1 MKRIT
6 RFLGG
11 LNNGLTRLYLFIG
24 TLCVALII
32 VVFVWTCNG
41 VKKSSLSIG
50 VDEKIDCTP
59 NIVDRMRAIGQWEFL
74 TVSDEELIDTV
85 RKGFFSDDELVRI
98 YYGKL
103 RLGIDLSNCSED
115 WIMQKDDTV
124 YVTIPEIR
132 LLDQNFIDEARTKSF
147 FESGKWSNADRQ
159 AMYDR
164 ARERMIRRCM
174 NPENK
179 KVARENAIEQMQKM
193 LAPIA
198 SPKAVKVR

>member
-11 LNNGLTRLYLFIG
+11 LNNGLTRLYLFMG
-24 TLCVALII
+24 ALCVVLII

>member
-11 LNNGLTRLYLFIG
+11 LNNGLTRLYLFIIA
-24 TLCVALII
+24 LCVVL
-32 VVFVWTCNG
+32 VVVGIVWTCNG
-41 VKKSSLSIG
+41 VKNTSLSLG
-50 VDEKIDCTP
+50 VNEKIDCTP

-103 RLGIDLSNCSED
+103 RLGIDLSDCSED
-115 WIMQKDDTV
+115 WIKQKGDTI

-164 ARERMIRRCM
+164 ARERMIWRCM

-179 KVARENAIEQMQKM
+179 KVARENAVEQVQKM

>member
-24 TLCVALII
+24 TLCVVLII

-198 SPKAVKVR
+198 SPKAVKVK

>member
-1 MKRIT
+1 MV
-6 RFLGG
+6 L
-11 LNNGLTRLYLFIG
+11 
-24 TLCVALII
+24 
-32 VVFVWTCNG
+32 VVIFMVWTCNG
-41 VKKSSLSIG
+41 VKNSSLSLG
-50 VDEKIDCTP
+50 VSEKIDCTP
-59 NIVDRMRAIGQWEFL
+59 NIVD
-74 TVSDEELIDTV
+74 V

-103 RLGIDLSNCSED
+103 RLGIDLSDCSED
-115 WIMQKDDTV
+115 CIKQKDDTI

-164 ARERMIRRCM
+164 ARERMIWRCM
-174 NPENK
+174 NSENK
-179 KVARENAIEQMQKM
+179 KVARENAVEQVQKM

-198 SPKAVKVR
+198 SPKAVKVK

>member
-11 LNNGLTRLYLFIG
+11 LNSGLTRLYLFVAMV
-24 TLCVALII
+24 CVILVVVII
-32 VVFVWTCNG
+32 FKVCEG
-41 VKKSSLSIG
+41 VKDTSISI
-50 VDEKIDCTP
+50 VTNEKIDCTP
-59 NIVDRMRAIGQWEFL
+59 NIVDHMKTIGQWEFL
-74 TVSDEELIDTV
+74 AVSDEELIDTV

-103 RLGIDLSNCSED
+103 RLGIDLSTCSED
-115 WIMQKDDTV
+115 WISQKDDTV
-124 YVTIPEIR
+124 FVTIPPIR

-164 ARERMIRRCM
+164 ARDRMIRRCM
-174 NPENK
+174 SPENI
-179 KVARENAIEQMQKM
+179 KVAHDNACEQMQKM

-198 SPKAVKVR
+198 SPKVVKVK

>member
-1 MKRIT
+1 MKRII

-11 LNNGLTRLYLFIG
+11 LNNGLTRVYLLF
-24 TLCVALII
+24 L
-32 VVFVWTCNG
+32 VVILAVVVGLVVWTCQG
-41 VKKSSLSIG
+41 VKNTSLSI
-50 VDEKIDCTP
+50 VTNEKIDCTP
-59 NIVDRMRAIGQWEFL
+59 NIVDRMKAIGQWEFL
-74 TVSDEELIDTV
+74 VVSDEELIDTV

-103 RLGIDLSNCSED
+103 RLGIDLSTCSED
-115 WIMQKDDTV
+115 WIKQEDDTV
-124 YVTIPEIR
+124 FVTIPEIR
-132 LLDQNFIDEARTKSF
+132 LLDHNFIDEARTKSF

-174 NPENK
+174 SPENM
-179 KVARENAIEQMQKM
+179 KVAHDNACEQVQKM

-198 SPKAVKVR
+198 SPKVVRVK

>member
-11 LNNGLTRLYLFIG
+11 LNKGLTRLYLFIIA
-24 TLCVALII
+24 LCVVL
-32 VVFVWTCNG
+32 VVVGIVWTCNG
-41 VKKSSLSIG
+41 VKNSSLSLG
-50 VDEKIDCTP
+50 VNEKIDCTP

-74 TVSDEELIDTV
+74 TVTDEELIDTV

>member
-1 MKRIT
+1 MV
-6 RFLGG
+6 F
-11 LNNGLTRLYLFIG
+11 
-24 TLCVALII
+24 II

-103 RLGIDLSNCSED
+103 RLGIDLSSCSED
-115 WIMQKDDTV
+115 WISQKDDTV
-124 YVTIPEIR
+124 FVTIPEIR
-132 LLDQNFIDEARTKSF
+132 LLDHNFIDEARTKSF

-164 ARERMIRRCM
+164 ARDRMIRRCM
-174 NPENK
+174 SPENK
-179 KVARENAIEQMQKM
+179 KVARDNACEQVQKM

-198 SPKAVKVR
+198 KPKVVKVR

>member
-1 MKRIT
+1 MV
-6 RFLGG
+6 L
-11 LNNGLTRLYLFIG
+11 
-24 TLCVALII
+24 
-32 VVFVWTCNG
+32 VVIFMVWTCNG
-41 VKKSSLSIG
+41 VKNSSLSLG
-50 VDEKIDCTP
+50 VSEKIDCTP

-103 RLGIDLSNCSED
+103 RLGIDLSDCSED
-115 WIMQKDDTV
+115 WIKQKGDTI

-164 ARERMIRRCM
+164 ARERMIWRCM

-179 KVARENAIEQMQKM
+179 KVARENAVEQVQKM

-198 SPKAVKVR
+198 SPKAVKVE

>member
-1 MKRIT
+1 MADVV
-6 RFLGG
+6 GV
-11 LNNGLTRLYLFIG
+11 NGQRENFRVVGKPNKPGILF
-24 TLCVALII
+24 
-32 VVFVWTCNG
+32 
-41 VKKSSLSIG
+41 
-50 VDEKIDCTP
+50 
-59 NIVDRMRAIGQWEFL
+59 
-74 TVSDEELIDTV
+74 
-85 RKGFFSDDELVRI
+85 
-98 YYGKL
+98 
-103 RLGIDLSNCSED
+103 DLSNCSED

>member
-24 TLCVALII
+24 TLCVIL
-32 VVFVWTCNG
+32 VVVGIVWTCNG
-41 VKKSSLSIG
+41 VKNSSLSLG
-50 VDEKIDCTP
+50 VNEKIDCTP

>member
-1 MKRIT
+1 M
-6 RFLGG
+6 
-11 LNNGLTRLYLFIG
+11 
-24 TLCVALII
+24 ALII

>member
-1 MKRIT
+1 
-6 RFLGG
+6 
-11 LNNGLTRLYLFIG
+11 
-24 TLCVALII
+24 
-32 VVFVWTCNG
+32 
-41 VKKSSLSIG
+41 
-50 VDEKIDCTP
+50 
-59 NIVDRMRAIGQWEFL
+59 
-74 TVSDEELIDTV
+74 
-85 RKGFFSDDELVRI
+85 
-98 YYGKL
+98 
-103 RLGIDLSNCSED
+103 
-115 WIMQKDDTV
+115 MQKDDTV

-164 ARERMIRRCM
+164 ARERMIWRCM

-179 KVARENAIEQMQKM
+179 KVARENAIEQVQKM

>member
-1 MKRIT
+1 MV
-6 RFLGG
+6 L
-11 LNNGLTRLYLFIG
+11 
-24 TLCVALII
+24 
-32 VVFVWTCNG
+32 VVIFMVWTCNG
-41 VKKSSLSIG
+41 VKNSSLSLG
-50 VDEKIDCTP
+50 VNEKIDCTP

-74 TVSDEELIDTV
+74 TISDEELIDTV

-103 RLGIDLSNCSED
+103 RLGIDLSTCSED
-115 WIMQKDDTV
+115 WIKQKDDTI

-147 FESGKWSNADRQ
+147 FETGKWSNADRQ

-164 ARERMIRRCM
+164 ARERMIWRCM

-179 KVARENAIEQMQKM
+179 KVARENAVEQVQKM

-198 SPKAVKVR
+198 SPKAVTVR

>member
-24 TLCVALII
+24 TLCVVL
-32 VVFVWTCNG
+32 VVVGVIWTCNG
-41 VKKSSLSIG
+41 VKKSSLSLG

-74 TVSDEELIDTV
+74 TISDEELIDTI

-103 RLGIDLSNCSED
+103 RLGIDLSDCSED
-115 WIMQKDDTV
+115 WIKQKDDTI
-124 YVTIPEIR
+124 YVTIPEVR

-174 NPENK
+174 SPENK
-179 KVARENAIEQMQKM
+179 KVARENATEQVQKM

-198 SPKAVKVR
+198 SPKPVKVK

>member
-1 MKRIT
+1 MKRII

-11 LNNGLTRLYLFIG
+11 LNNGLTRVYLLF
-24 TLCVALII
+24 L
-32 VVFVWTCNG
+32 VVILAVVVGLVVWTCQG
-41 VKKSSLSIG
+41 VKNTSLSI
-50 VDEKIDCTP
+50 VTNEKIDCTP
-59 NIVDRMRAIGQWEFL
+59 NIVDRMKAIGQWEFL
-74 TVSDEELIDTV
+74 VVSDEELIDTV

-103 RLGIDLSNCSED
+103 RLGIDLSDCSED
-115 WIMQKDDTV
+115 WIKQKGDTI

-164 ARERMIRRCM
+164 ARERMIWRCM

-179 KVARENAIEQMQKM
+179 KVARENAIEQVQKV

-198 SPKAVKVR
+198 SPKAVKVE

>member
-1 MKRIT
+1 M
-6 RFLGG
+6 
-11 LNNGLTRLYLFIG
+11 YLFIIA
-24 TLCVALII
+24 LCVVL
-32 VVFVWTCNG
+32 VVVGIVWTCNG
-41 VKKSSLSIG
+41 VKNTSLSLG
-50 VDEKIDCTP
+50 VNEKIDCTP

-74 TVSDEELIDTV
+74 TVTDEELIDTV

-103 RLGIDLSNCSED
+103 RLGIDLSDCSED
-115 WIMQKDDTV
+115 WIKQKGDTI

-164 ARERMIRRCM
+164 ARERMIWRCM

-179 KVARENAIEQMQKM
+179 KVARENAIEQVQKM

-198 SPKAVKVR
+198 SPKAVKVE

>member
-24 TLCVALII
+24 ALCVVLII